1 MLANISQKNEQR
13 KSSKIIPQEWEV
25 KKLKDLTTY
34 VDYRGKTPTKVEQGV
49 FLITA
54 RNIKEGF
61 IDYKVSKE
69 YVKVD
74 DYESIMRRGKPKVG
88 DVLITTEAPMGNVA
102 QIDRED
108 IALAQRVIK
117 FRGEKGVL
125 DNTYLKYHLLSNEF
139 QNQLLK
145 RAIGTTVLGI
155 QGKELHNIKIPLPNY
170 REQLKIASILSTWD
184 KAIELKEKLI
194 NQKKV
199 QKKGLM
205 QKLLTGEERLPGFKG
220 NWKEVQLD
228 KVVKKTKG
236 KAIKYVKDGK
246 YPAID
251 MDYLQSGEFK
261 NFSDEAVVFA
271 NKSDVLLLW
280 DGSRAGKAFTG
291 VEGSVG
297 STFVKLECKAINNVF
312 LQKHMEMNELKIQ
325 RLREGSGIPH
335 VPKDFLQYY
344 KVCMPNIEE
353 QDAIANVLINMDKNI
368 DLLEKE
374 TFELKEQKKGL
385 MQLLLTG
392 KVRVKL

>member
-1 MLANISQKNEQR
+1 MANISQKNEQR